1 MHEASLAQSIV
12 NTVLGYAGA
21 NRAAEVKSV
30 QIDLG
35 ELTFFSREQ
44 LSFWIRIGFEKT
56 MASKAKII
64 FNSIRGRLT
73 CADCGYEGEIT
84 MHEDMVYHFATPD
97 FSCPGCRGGHV
108 SIIQGRE
115 AVVRS
120 IRIITQLSAGV
131 GKPVLSKTNPVPE
144 SRRRRPGSRQKRKGG
159 AAS

>member
-56 MASKAKII
+56 IASKAKII
-64 FNSIRGRLT
+64 FNSIRGRLS
-73 CADCGYEGEIT
+73 CSDCGYEGEIT
-84 MHEDMVYHFATPD
+84 MHEDAIYHFATPD
-97 FSCPGCRGGHV
+97 FSCPGCRGGRV
-108 SIIQGRE
+108 SISQGRE

-120 IRIITQLSAGV
+120 IRIILLPSAGI
-131 GKPVLSKTNPVPE
+131 GKPSPSKKNPAAG
-144 SRRRRPGSRQKRKGG
+144 SRRKRPGSRLKEKGG
-159 AAS
+159 TVS